1 MVKRTRR
8 KDGTV
13 QVACVLPDAG
23 VPVSVVADAND
34 WNPYAH
40 PLRRRANGT
49 RSVSM
54 TLPAGT
60 RVRFR
65 YLDAG
70 GRFFDD
76 PDGDALEP
84 NGYGGTH
91 KVVVA

>member
-1 MVKRTRR
+1 MIKRTRG

-13 QVACVLPDAG
+13 QITFILPDEG
-23 VPVSVVADAND
+23 TPVSVVADANG

-49 RSVSM
+49 RSASM

-76 PDGDALEP
+76 PHGDALEP

-91 KVVVA
+91 TVVVV